1 MLKLEFAA
9 PLALGAGF
17 LAGHLLNGAAPAVPA
32 ADPNAPVDTTNSDPT
47 LTGAD
52 TAGIDFSSL
61 DSAGVGSLN
70 GVLPG
75 GGSGYDSGGL
85 PGGGDSTTPPIS
97 VFPPTPAQPFQPP
110 PPTAGPVSS
119 SSPHGA
125 RPAGAIGY
133 LTARSVP
140 LFSVSGGTAHQTA
153 VSANVGGWVGPAVHY
168 APNATLNRILTGGHA
183 GSYVPAYRG
192 VVTPT

>member
-17 LAGHLLNGAAPAVPA
+17 LAGHILNGAAPAAPA
-32 ADPNAPVDTTNSDPT
+32 VDPNAPVDTTNSDPT

-52 TAGIDFSSL
+52 TAGLDFSSL
-61 DSAGVGSLN
+61 DSSGVGSLN

-75 GGSGYDSGGL
+75 GGSGYGGSGL
-85 PGGGDSTTPPIS
+85 PGGGDSLGPPMDPGPILS
-97 VFPPTPAQPFQPP
+97 PSPSQPP
-110 PPTAGPVSS
+110 PPTAGPVAS

-125 RPAGAIGY
+125 RPAGAIGWLVY
-133 LTARSVP
+133 KGPNYT
-140 LFSVSGGTAHQTA
+140 VSGGTAHQQY
-153 VSANVGGWVGPAVHY
+153 VSVTVGAWIGPAAHY

-192 VVTPT
+192 TVTPT